1 MSEPTPMSDA
11 EKIRLKRIAKLQ
23 QQQQPTS
30 TGTSTG
36 ASSGAAPTATTT
48 AAPPLPAASAT
59 SSASINQSTAAPT
72 TPKPVQITIKKAA
85 APPPRAS
92 PQPSTSATT
101 GKFADSF
108 ERWQAMTMG
117 NILNVTLDVAQ
128 ATQSNWQIVYL
139 REVAEEILAEE
150 PTLPRPLALKAEHAD
165 RLILSRL
172 SLTPDHMTEDP
183 ELVTVI
189 ASLPR
194 DETAFQYLGSCWK
207 RERAERYKVVLKKD
221 SDPEEAKKRLAV
233 LNDVKA
239 LLVSYIGLVL
249 IDSTM
254 FPQDHITSKPVGSL
268 ELEPLLIPQSQ
279 LPQPVPLQSSDLPS
293 LLTDLSLRFT
303 PSEANDGE
311 SGLDEILLPLLQRWG
326 SVLLLNKLD
335 IGGGG
340 NLANTNGLGWR
351 DILLAIQN
359 LTEVKPIAK
368 LMTELRGWNPLKE
381 SEGGAGVEVKA
392 EEFEYRALWGPWL
405 RLSSFPDGATALPQ
419 AYFPE
424 PTSMGQGN
432 IQSAST
438 SLRGTLAGLQTLLF
452 RILSNLVRSSPSSRE
467 SVLEFFASVAKLN
480 AKRAAMRVDPHTVST
495 EGFIVNLHTVL
506 LGLCEPFLDAGL
518 TKIDKIDPLYYKV
531 SSARIDV
538 KEATKI
544 SATQQESDAYY
555 SAPSTDH
562 PAPNFISEVFF
573 LTAQFLHIGTMHA
586 IKEHKGISEQIGHMN
601 RQLRE
606 MEADTSW
613 RGTPGEEQ
621 ALKAIDRYKKKIEQW
636 KSHLLCYEVQLLD
649 PEYLAKCIGYTNL
662 MMSWLVRLVDPK
674 GKHPHQ
680 KIEFPLPNET
690 PEIFRM
696 LPEFLIEDIT
706 EFLSFTSKYAPEALE
721 KTPQDELM
729 TFMLVFLSTP
739 YMKNPYLKGQFVE
752 IMFYLSRPTY
762 SSPRGCLGDVLNF
775 HTLAL
780 KNLMPCLIHAYIEI
794 ESTGSHTQFY
804 DKFNIRYYITQLFKL
819 VWTNPTHRESL
830 RRESLNLERY
840 VRFVNLLMNDTTY
853 LINDAL
859 DHLGKITIRQK
870 LIDDEATWSALP
882 ATERQEKEKELRGW
896 ESAVRSDLDLGV
908 ESLRLLKLFSKETTA
923 PFLTSEIVDRLA
935 AMLDYNLALLAGP
948 KCQEL
953 KVKNPEAYKF
963 RPKELLSDVLTIF
976 QHLGPYPEFEQAVA
990 KDGRSYSKGLFERA
1004 MRIARKTAI
1013 KTEDEIR
1020 EILAFVDKVEVT
1032 VAAEAEDEAMGEAPD
1047 EFLDPLTYELMRDP
1061 VILPSSKTVID
1072 RSTIKQHYLS
1082 DLTDPFN
1089 RQPLQWDD
1097 IVDAVDVKRQIEA
1110 YLAERKAKK
1119 QLQQQGHGQGAID
1132 VGGAGGGQG
1141 APGASEGDK
1150 MQLD

>member
-1 MSEPTPMSDA
+1 MSEPTPLTDA

-23 QQQQPTS
+23 QQQ
-30 TGTSTG
+30 
-36 ASSGAAPTATTT
+36 
-48 AAPPLPAASAT
+48 
-59 SSASINQSTAAPT
+59 SSASAGESSSGSSVPTSAPPAPRTATKQPAAAPSYGSSLA
-72 TPKPVQITIKKAA
+72 PAPSEKPVPITIKREAV
-85 APPPRAS
+85 PPPAR
-92 PQPSTSATT
+92 PSTSSSSAAPS
-101 GKFADSF
+101 GKFTDSF
-108 ERWQAMTMG
+108 EKWQAAAVGT
-117 NILNVTLDVAQ
+117 ILNVTLDVEHARR
-128 ATQSNWQIVYL
+128 SNWQVVYL
-139 REVAEEILAEE
+139 KEVADELIAEE
-150 PTLPRPLALKAEHAD
+150 PTLPQPLAIKADYTD
-165 RLILSRL
+165 RLILSKL
-172 SLTPDHMTEDP
+172 SLTPEHMTEDP

-194 DETAFQYLGSCWK
+194 HETAFQYLGACWK

-221 SDPEEAKKRLAV
+221 SDPEEAKQRLGV
-233 LNDVKA
+233 LNDIKA

-249 IDSTM
+249 MDPSM
-254 FPQDHITSKPVGSL
+254 FPQEHITSKPVGPL
-268 ELEPLLIPQSQ
+268 ELEPLFIPQSQ
-279 LPQPVPLQSSDLPS
+279 LPQPVPLQASDLPS
-293 LLTDLSLRFT
+293 LLTDLAIRYT
-303 PSEANDGE
+303 PSETNDGD

-326 SVLLLNKLD
+326 SILLHNKLD
-335 IGGGG
+335 IGDGG
-340 NLANTNGLGWR
+340 NLANTNGIGWR
-351 DILLAIQN
+351 DILLALQN

-368 LMTELRGWNPLKE
+368 LMPELRWWNPLRE
-381 SEGGAGVEVKA
+381 SERGAVEVKA

-405 RLSSFPDGATALPQ
+405 RLSSFPDGAPELPQ
-419 AYFPE
+419 AYFPD

-452 RILSNLVRSSPSSRE
+452 RILSNLVRASPSSRE
-467 SVLEFFASVAKLN
+467 SVLDFFASVAKLN
-480 AKRAAMRVDPHTVST
+480 SKRAAMRVDPRTVST
-495 EGFIVNLHTVL
+495 EGFIVNLHAVL

-518 TKIDKIDPLYYKV
+518 TKIDKIDPLYYKN
-531 SSARIDV
+531 SSKRIDV
-538 KEATKI
+538 KDETKI
-544 SATQQESDAYY
+544 SATQQESNAYY
-555 SAPSTDH
+555 EDSAQGSH

-573 LTAQFLHIGTMHA
+573 LTAQYLHIGTMHA

-606 MEADTSW
+606 MEADSSW
-613 RGTPGEEQ
+613 RGTPAEAQ
-621 ALKAIDRYKKKIEQW
+621 ALNAIDRYKKKIEQW

-662 MMSWLVRLVDPK
+662 MMAWLVRLVDPK

-680 KIEFPLPNET
+680 KIEFPLPNKT
-690 PEIFRM
+690 PDVFRM

-706 EFLSFTSKYAPEALE
+706 EFLSFASKYAPQALE
-721 KTPQDELM
+721 SVPQDELM

-739 YMKNPYLKGQFVE
+739 YMKNPYLKGQF

-775 HTLAL
+775 HALAL

-830 RRESLNLERY
+830 RRESLNHERY

-853 LINDAL
+853 LISDAL
-859 DHLGKITIRQK
+859 THLGQITERQRMM
-870 LIDDEATWSALP
+870 DNEEVWSALP

-908 ESLRLLKLFSKETTA
+908 ESLRLLKLFSKETTS
-923 PFLTSEIVDRLA
+923 PFLTPEIVDRLA
-935 AMLDYNLALLAGP
+935 AMLDANLALLAGP

-976 QHLGPYPEFEQAVA
+976 QHLGPFEPFERAVA

-1004 MRIARKTAI
+1004 VRIARKTAI
-1013 KTEDEIR
+1013 KTEDEI
-1020 EILAFVDKVEVT
+1020 EALLAFVAKVE
-1032 VAAEAEDEAMGEAPD
+1032 AIKLAEEEEDAMGEVPD
-1047 EFLDPLTYELMRDP
+1047 EFQDPLTYEIMRDP
-1061 VILPSSKTVID
+1061 VILPVSRTVID
-1072 RSTIKQHYLS
+1072 RSSIKQHYLS
-1082 DLTDPFN
+1082 DRTDPFN
-1089 RQPLQWDD
+1089 RQPFEWED
-1097 IVDAVDVKRQIEA
+1097 IVDAVELRLEIEQWLQERRRNRQ
-1110 YLAERKAKK
+1110 
-1119 QLQQQGHGQGAID
+1119 QQQQQQGSLGSES
-1132 VGGAGGGQG
+1132 VGSTSQ
-1141 APGASEGDK
+1141 ERDK
-1150 MQLD
+1150 MQVD

>member
-1 MSEPTPMSDA
+1 MSEPTPLSDT

-23 QQQQPTS
+23 QQQATPSTTS
-30 TGTSTG
+30 D
-36 ASSGAAPTATTT
+36 APTATTS
-48 AAPPLPAASAT
+48 APAARPA
-59 SSASINQSTAAPT
+59 AQS
-72 TPKPVQITIKKAA
+72 PKPSSTTTATPQAPNPVPITIKKAN
-85 APPPRAS
+85 APPP
-92 PQPSTSATT
+92 QSTSHPSSSSAATT
-101 GKFADSF
+101 GKFTDSF
-108 ERWQAMTMG
+108 EKWQSTTVG
-117 NILNVTLDVAQ
+117 SILNVTLDVQQ
-128 ATQSNWQIVYL
+128 ATQSNWQVVYL
-139 REVAEEILAEE
+139 KEVMEELIAEDSS
-150 PTLPRPLALKAEHAD
+150 LPQPLALKADYTD

-172 SLTPDHMTEDP
+172 SLTPNHMTEDP

-194 DETAFQYLGSCWK
+194 DETAFQYLGGCWK

-221 SDPEEAKKRLAV
+221 SDSEEAKKRLAV
-233 LNDVKA
+233 LNDIKA

-249 IDSTM
+249 MDPTM

-279 LPQPVPLQSSDLPS
+279 LPQPIPLQSSDLPS
-293 LLTDLSLRFT
+293 LLTDLSLRYT

-326 SVLLLNKLD
+326 SILLLNKLD

-351 DILLAIQN
+351 DIFLALQN

-381 SEGGAGVEVKA
+381 SEGGAMEVKA

-405 RLSSFPDGATALPQ
+405 RLTSFPDGATTLPQ
-419 AYFPE
+419 AYFPD

-480 AKRAAMRVDPHTVST
+480 AKRAAMRVDPRTVST

-506 LGLCEPFLDAGL
+506 LGLCEPFLDAGF
-518 TKIDKIDPLYYKV
+518 TKIDKIDPLYYKHA
-531 SSARIDV
+531 SKRIDV
-538 KEATKI
+538 KEETKI

-555 SAPSTDH
+555 AVADSETH

-586 IKEHKGISEQIGHMN
+586 IKEHKGISEQITHMN
-601 RQLRE
+601 RQLKE

-621 ALKAIDRYKKKIEQW
+621 ALKAIDRFKKKMEQW

-662 MMSWLVRLVDPK
+662 MMAWLVRLVDPK

-690 PEIFRM
+690 PEVFKM

-706 EFLSFTSKYAPEALE
+706 EFLSFTSKYAPQALE

-780 KNLMPCLIHAYIEI
+780 RNLMPCLVHAYIEI
-794 ESTGSHTQFY
+794 EVTGSHTQFY

-819 VWTNPTHRESL
+819 VWSNPTHRESL
-830 RRESLNLERY
+830 RRESLNHERY

-859 DHLGKITIRQK
+859 NHLGKITERQR
-870 LIDDEATWSALP
+870 LMDNEAVWSALP

-923 PFLTSEIVDRLA
+923 PFLTLEIVDRLA
-935 AMLDYNLALLAGP
+935 AMLDFNLATLAGP

-976 QHLGPYPEFEQAVA
+976 QQLGPYEEFEKAVA
-990 KDGRSYSKGLFERA
+990 KDGRSYSKDLFERA

-1013 KTEDEIR
+1013 KTEEEIK
-1020 EILAFVDKVEVT
+1020 ELLDFVDKVEVIR
-1032 VAAEAEDEAMGEAPD
+1032 VAEAEDEADGEAPD
-1047 EFLDPLTYELMRDP
+1047 EFLDPLTYEIMRDP

-1072 RSTIKQHYLS
+1072 RSSIKQHFLS
-1082 DLTDPFN
+1082 DPTDPFN
-1089 RQPLQWDD
+1089 RQPLNWED
-1097 IVDAVDVKRQIEA
+1097 IVDAVEIRGQIEA
-1110 YLAERKAKK
+1110 YLADKK
-1119 QLQQQGHGQGAID
+1119 KNKQQKREDAAAEEAAS
-1132 VGGAGGGQG
+1132 AGV
-1141 APGASEGDK
+1141 K
-1150 MQLD
+1150 MQVD